1 MSTET
6 TAKPAH
12 VALPADLRVSQWGV
26 IRAEWVKFWSLRS
39 SWYSLALAPIMM
51 IGLGCVFAYGA
62 VNTYTTIK
70 SVHPE
75 QVVGYDAGG
84 IVTRGYLLVQ
94 LVVGVLGVLVVS
106 GEYGTGMIRSSL
118 TSAPKRLPVLWAKL
132 IVFAVVAFTVTTIS
146 AFLTYAVVQ
155 PILGTAGIGYA
166 LSAPGVLRGLFGVGA
181 YVTGIGVFGMG
192 LGWVLR
198 HTAGAIATLFALVL
212 LLPMVANLL
221 PGTWQPHLVPYL
233 PGVLGSQLVLPDGD
247 PSGLTPGGA
256 FIALCAWLAV
266 AVALGAVL
274 LRRRD
279 A

>member
-1 MSTET
+1 MSTERL
-6 TAKPAH
+6 
-12 VALPADLRVSQWGV
+12 VLPADPRVSQWGV

-39 SWYSLALAPIMM
+39 TWYSLALTMIVM

-70 SVHPE
+70 SVHPA
-75 QVVGYDAGG
+75 QVVGYDASG
-84 IVTRGYLLVQ
+84 IVMRGYLLVQ

-118 TSAPKRLPVLWAKL
+118 TSTPKRLPVLWAKL
-132 IVFAVVAFTVTTIS
+132 IVFAVVVFAVTTVS
-146 AFLTYAVVQ
+146 AFLTYAVAQ
-155 PILGTAGIGYA
+155 PILGSVGIGYA
-166 LSAPGVLRGLFGVGA
+166 LSAPGVLRGLFGVGI
-181 YVTGIGVFGMG
+181 YVTGIGLFGMG

-212 LLPMVANLL
+212 LLPTVANLL
-221 PGTWQPHLVPYL
+221 PSNWQPHVVPYL
-233 PGVLGSQLVLPDGD
+233 LGVLGSQLVLPNGD
-247 PSGLTPGGA
+247 PSGLTPVGA
-256 FIALCAWLAV
+256 FITLCAWLAV
-266 AVALGAVL
+266 AITLGAVL